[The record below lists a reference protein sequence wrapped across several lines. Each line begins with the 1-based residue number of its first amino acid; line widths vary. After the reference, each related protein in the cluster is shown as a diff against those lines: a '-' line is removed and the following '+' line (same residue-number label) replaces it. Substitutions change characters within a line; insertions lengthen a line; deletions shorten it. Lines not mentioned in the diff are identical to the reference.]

1 MLLTANITKKKQ
13 AAMKQID
20 KYIKRNKHECIWDL
34 GLYILLTV
42 DSIPLSE
49 IIPLLR
55 GLLLHLFFNIHIFFR
70 GERPG
75 MVVLF
80 WGLFVFVFTAW
91 TITNRESLCR
101 PLLNPNA
108 VR

>member
-1 MLLTANITKKKQ
+1 M
-13 AAMKQID
+13 D
-20 KYIKRNKHECIWDL
+20 FFFFFFPGGGGGW
-34 GLYILLTV
+34 V
-42 DSIPLSE
+42 
-49 IIPLLR
+49 R
-55 GLLLHLFFNIHIFFR
+55 GRSR
-70 GERPG
+70 GHDGHGTGPG
-75 MVVLF
+75 GFVLF